1 MRILIDT
8 NIFIYREDD
17 HVLSSDLQ
25 NILRI
30 LNLLKVEILVHP
42 KSIEEIRKDRNEDRK
57 KIMLS
62 KIRTYPLL
70 ESPPDPSRDNSFL
83 SFVGDSSKPND
94 YIDNAILYA
103 VYTDAIDFLITEDKG
118 IHNKATRLGIK
129 ERVLSL
135 EDALEIFEKDFYNER
150 VGHPPALKEE
160 FIYNLDVSDPFFDS
174 LKEEYEE
181 FETWFKKIS
190 REGRRC
196 WVHFRKNGTIGALLV
211 YKVENEPIDSNPSF
225 PAKERLKISTF
236 KVTHMGYKIG
246 ELFIKLSVEYSVK
259 NGLAEIYLT
268 HFTQQDDYLVDL
280 ISEYGF
286 NKVAINRRGEDIFV
300 KELFPDMKVIKSL
313 SPIEISKKFYPNFYD
328 GRKINKFIVPIRPE
342 YHERLFIDYTGRQ
355 TTLFEHAGEFII
367 EGNTIKKAY
376 LSHSRITKISPGDLL
391 LFYRSR
397 DRKEITSLGIAEE
410 IYPNLQDKDEIMR
423 RVGKRTVYSVDEI
436 EEMAKKPT
444 IVILFTWHFHLSNPL
459 KLKDLIEMGVL
470 TGSPQSI
477 TEISHE
483 KYLHVKSGGGIDE
496 RFTFN

>member
-1 MRILIDT
+1 
-8 NIFIYREDD
+8 
-17 HVLSSDLQ
+17 
-25 NILRI
+25 
-30 LNLLKVEILVHP
+30 
-42 KSIEEIRKDRNEDRK
+42 
-57 KIMLS
+57 
-62 KIRTYPLL
+62 
-70 ESPPDPSRDNSFL
+70 
-83 SFVGDSSKPND
+83 
-94 YIDNAILYA
+94 
-103 VYTDAIDFLITEDKG
+103 
-118 IHNKATRLGIK
+118 
-129 ERVLSL
+129 
-135 EDALEIFEKDFYNER
+135 

-160 FIYNLDVSDPFFDS
+160 FIYNLDMSDPFFDS

-190 REGRRC
+190 RGGRRC
-196 WVHFRKNGTIGALLV
+196 WVHFREDGTIGGLLV
-211 YKVENEPIDSNPSF
+211 YKVENEPIDSDPSF

-246 ELFIKLSVEYSVK
+246 ELFIKLSVEYSLK

-268 HFTQQDDYLVDL
+268 HFTQPNDYLVDL
-280 ISEYGF
+280 ITEYGF

-300 KELFPDMKVIKSL
+300 KELLPDMKVIKSL
-313 SPIEISKKFYPNFYD
+313 PPIEISKRFYPNFYD

-355 TTLFEHAGEFII
+355 TTLFEHVGEFII

-376 LSHSRITKISPGDLL
+376 LSHSRITKILPGDLL

-397 DRKEITSLGIAEE
+397 DRKEMTSLGIAEAA
-410 IYPNLQDKDEIMR
+410 YPNLQDKDEIMR

-470 TGSPQSI
+470 TGAPQSI

-483 KYLHVKSGGGIDE
+483 KYLRVKSGGGIDE
-496 RFTFN
+496 RFTID